1 MRIYPDLTQDAE
13 FKALGDAGFDG
24 ALNDRQ
30 YQFLRDKGYTGSLS
44 DMMYLWLYAPELI
57 TNGTFDTDVSGWT
70 ALGVDGGTD
79 TTFSWNASGYM
90 DVTRGVGGISDMM
103 YLWLYAPELI
113 TNGTFDTDVSG
124 WTALGVD
131 GGTDTTFSWNASGYM
146 DVTRGVGGISGRPEQ
161 GFPTTA
167 GNIYTISIDIVTA
180 RRAFWMVGSS
190 SGQNNLVGVV
200 VHNGNTTVTRT
211 FTATSSTSYVNFWT
225 DNSATTGVD
234 NVSVRKI
241 G

>member
-90 DVTRGVGGISDMM
+90 DVTRGVGGIS
-103 YLWLYAPELI
+103 
-113 TNGTFDTDVSG
+113 
-124 WTALGVD
+124 
-131 GGTDTTFSWNASGYM
+131 
-146 DVTRGVGGISGRPEQ
+146 GRPEQ

-190 SGQNNLVGVV
+190 SGGNDLVGVTNHV
-200 VHNGNTTVTRT
+200 GNTTVTRT

-234 NVSVRKI
+234 NVSVRRI